1 MKNQELE
8 VKFYIENLPRIQ
20 AGIEALGSILVQ
32 ARILETNLR
41 FDTPSGDLTRAFQ
54 VLRLR
59 QDSTVH
65 LTFKGPA
72 VSYEGARLRQEI
84 EFMASDF
91 QAAKDFLEALG
102 YQVQMVYEKYRAVYD
117 FENVHITLD
126 EMPYGNFVELEG
138 EDPTGLKNVCQK
150 IGLDWDAQVILSYSA
165 LFDQLKNEQNYSFR
179 DLTFQNFSGLR
190 IEPDN
195 LHVKPAD

>member
-8 VKFYIENLPRIQ
+8 VKFYVENLAKIQ
-20 AGIEALGSILVQ
+20 ARAEALGSILVQ

-41 FDTPSGDLTRAFQ
+41 FDTSAGDLSQAFQ

-59 QDSTVH
+59 QDFSAR

-84 EFMASDF
+84 EFMVSDF

-102 YQVQMVYEKYRAVYD
+102 YQVTMVYEKYRAVYD
-117 FENVHITLD
+117 LEKVHITLD

-138 EDPTGLKNVCQK
+138 EDPTGLKNVCKK
-150 IGLDWDAQVILSYSA
+150 IGLDWDAQVALSYSA
-165 LFDQLKNEQNYSFR
+165 LFDQLKQEQQYPFR
-179 DLTFQNFSGLR
+179 DLIFENFAGIR
-190 IEPDN
+190 IAPDN
-195 LHVKPAD
+195 LHVIPAD